1 MMILIQLKLGLNNIN
16 SSIKLI
22 QKSGSQEKISFH
34 TLKEAQ
40 VEMPKHQQQVDL
52 VRNNPRQNQVVN
64 QNQFLQVKDIV
75 IQNSHWVLKTLETV
89 STFIFHFIV

>member
-1 MMILIQLKLGLNNIN
+1 MILIQLKLGLNNIN
-16 SSIKLI
+16 SSRKLI

-52 VRNNPRQNQVVN
+52 VRNNPRQKLEN

-75 IQNSHWVLKTLETV
+75 IQNSHWVSKTLETV
-89 STFIFHFIV
+89 STLLFLYI